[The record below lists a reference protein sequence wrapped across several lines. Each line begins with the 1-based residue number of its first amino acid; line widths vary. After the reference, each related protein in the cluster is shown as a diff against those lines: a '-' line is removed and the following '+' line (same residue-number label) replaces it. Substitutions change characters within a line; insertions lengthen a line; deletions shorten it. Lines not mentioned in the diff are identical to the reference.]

1 MSKEIEIKF
10 KKLEFYQSIIARMNS
25 SSMQIKVATYTVSA
39 IILGSS
45 LDPLVA
51 LLPIIM
57 FWFLDSYYLAN
68 EKQFRNLYNDIADD
82 ESIPSLK
89 IDKPFNNYCELIC
102 SVLKSCK
109 SFVIVF
115 SYIPVVVITIIFYF
129 NK

>member
-1 MSKEIEIKF
+1 MGDKLEAKF
-10 KKLEFYQSIIARMNS
+10 KKLEFYQNIISRMSAN
-25 SSMQIKVATYTVSA
+25 SMQIKVASYTVSA
-39 IILGSS
+39 IVLSSS

-51 LLPIIM
+51 LLPILM
-57 FWFLDSYYLAN
+57 FWALDSYYLAN
-68 EKQFRNLYNDIADD
+68 EKQFRNLYNDIADN

-89 IDKPFNNYCELIC
+89 IDKPFNNNCELIY
-102 SVLKSCK
+102 SVIKSCK